1 MQTQKF
7 TADDML
13 HNYYMTFPTINESP
27 FYSANSGVDV
37 GCIGYRL
44 KIETNG
50 MADFQVPGMGSAWL
64 YNFDTSFHLPDAPFR
79 NGEFAVEDKPWLSI
93 GAFLRSLEFR
103 PHENCGGYE
112 EAATVADEFMKKVAD
127 ALDQHAK
134 TGLRVFMPD
143 LFTLRSEPKESEEND
158 MAVPGTTMTVTVEPI
173 LRRSFGFRHAG
184 KLSDKEGQVLLGI
197 YALLRNKEID
207 LGDGKAITPVEF
219 LNELTGVT
227 PADTDTEKQR
237 YDSALGCAHAYFT
250 LRYSGMEFI
259 DRDYIF
265 NIEDADASEGR
276 LAKIEE
282 LFDHEPKQFIEAYD
296 KLLLTCYGNGTR
308 VSNLTWR

>member
-7 TADDML
+7 TADEL
-13 HNYYMTFPTINESP
+13 ASNYYMTFPSINDNP
-27 FYSANSGVDV
+27 FFSSNCGVDV

-79 NGEFAVEDKPWLSI
+79 NGDHAVEDKAWLSI
-93 GAFLRSLEFR
+93 GKFLRSLEFR
-103 PHENCGGYE
+103 PHENLGGYE
-112 EAATVADEFMKKVAD
+112 EAAGVAEEFAKKVAD

-134 TGLRVFMPD
+134 TGLRVLYPD
-143 LFTLRSEPKESEEND
+143 QYIMRSEPKDLDDD
-158 MAVPGTTMTVTVEPI
+158 MAIAGTIMTITVEPV
-173 LRRSFGFRHAG
+173 LRKSFGFRHVG
-184 KLSDKEGQVLLGI
+184 KLSDREGQILLGI

-207 LGDGKAITPVEF
+207 LGDGETIEPMRF
-219 LNELTGVT
+219 LNELTGIVHAVDDT
-227 PADTDTEKQR
+227 PEQCLHSTLKVAHGYFTQR
-237 YDSALGCAHAYFT
+237 YSNI
-250 LRYSGMEFI
+250 EVI

-265 NIEDADASEGR
+265 AIDELGGDDGR
-276 LAKIEE
+276 LAKVEA

-296 KLLLTCYGNGTR
+296 KLLLTCFGNGQKASAT
-308 VSNLTWR
+308 TWR

>member
-1 MQTQKF
+1 MQSQK
-7 TADDML
+7 TTSNEML
-13 HNYYMTFPTINESP
+13 NNYYMSFPTANANP
-27 FYSANSGVDV
+27 FYSSNCGADI

-64 YNFDTSFHLPDAPFR
+64 YNLDTSFHLPDAPFR
-79 NGEFAVEDKPWLSI
+79 NGEFAVEDKAWLSV
-93 GAFLRSLEFR
+93 GEFLRNLEFR

-112 EAATVADEFMKKVAD
+112 EHAFMAGEFIKNVAA

-134 TGLRVFMPD
+134 TGLRVFLPD
-143 LFTLRSEPKESEEND
+143 FYTLRSEPKDSDND
-158 MAVPGTTMTVTVEPI
+158 MAISGTVMTVTVEPI
-173 LRRSFGFRHAG
+173 LRRSFGVRHAG

-207 LGDGKAITPVEF
+207 LGDGETIAPVEF
-219 LNELTGVT
+219 LNNLTGIT
-227 PADTDTEKQR
+227 PADTDTAQQR

-250 LRYSGMEFI
+250 QRYSGMEVI
-259 DRDYIF
+259 DRDYTLGF
-265 NIEDADASEGR
+265 SDVDPDDGR
-276 LAKIEE
+276 LTKVEM

-296 KLLLTCYGNGTR
+296 KLLLTCYGNGRAT
-308 VSNLTWR
+308 SALNWR